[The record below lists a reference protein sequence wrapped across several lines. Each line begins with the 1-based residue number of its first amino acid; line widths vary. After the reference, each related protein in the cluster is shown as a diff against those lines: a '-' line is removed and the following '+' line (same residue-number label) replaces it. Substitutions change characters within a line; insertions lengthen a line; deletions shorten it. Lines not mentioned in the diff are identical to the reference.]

1 MNQTTEGQPDFL
13 FNQSAPLGQN
23 QFCVI
28 ALVNN
33 IGNSINYRLGSNNN
47 ATVSE
52 RLLSTNQT
60 VDFSNA
66 TFFNMANYTLFVP
79 LGELGQGVVKTLP
92 PGQTLLLLG
101 ANTGVNTTIPSQYQ
115 ISYQLGSGALSLM
128 GAALTASLCALM
140 FFSYLV

>member
-1 MNQTTEGQPDFL
+1 MNQTTAQQDFL

-33 IGNSINYRLGSNNN
+33 IGNSISYRLGSNNN

-52 RLLSTNQT
+52 RLLATDQI
-60 VDFSNA
+60 VDFSNT
-66 TFFNMANYTLFVP
+66 TFYDMANYTLFVP

-92 PGQTLLLLG
+92 PGQTLLLMG

-115 ISYQLGSGALSLM
+115 ISYQLGSGALSLL
-128 GAALTASLCALM
+128 GALSGSLCVLL

>member
-1 MNQTTEGQPDFL
+1 MNQTTAQPDFL

-33 IGNSINYRLGSNNN
+33 IGNSVSYRLGSNNN

-52 RLLSTNQT
+52 RLLATDQD
-60 VDFSNA
+60 VDFSN
-66 TFFNMANYTLFVP
+66 TTYYDMANYTLFVP

-92 PGQTLLLLG
+92 PGQTLLLMG

-115 ISYQLGSGALSLM
+115 ISYQLGSGALSLL
-128 GAALTASLCALM
+128 GALSGSLCVLL

>member
-1 MNQTTEGQPDFL
+1 MNQTTAQPDFL

-52 RLLSTNQT
+52 RLLASDQI
-60 VDFSNA
+60 VDFSN
-66 TFFNMANYTLFVP
+66 TTYYDMANYTLFVP

-92 PGQTLLLLG
+92 PGQTLLLMG
-101 ANTGVNTTIPSQYQ
+101 ANTGVNTTIPSQY
-115 ISYQLGSGALSLM
+115 
-128 GAALTASLCALM
+128 
-140 FFSYLV
+140 